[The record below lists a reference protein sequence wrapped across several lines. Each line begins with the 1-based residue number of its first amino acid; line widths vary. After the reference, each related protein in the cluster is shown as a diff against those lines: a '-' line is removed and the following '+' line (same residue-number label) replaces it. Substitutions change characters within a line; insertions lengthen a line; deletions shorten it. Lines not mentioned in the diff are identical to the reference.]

1 MSKNRRGAQDQ
12 ENAAPSAGD
21 TRRNFL
27 RGVAAGIGTLGIAA
41 ASETSA
47 AEPDETWDYEAD
59 VVICGAGASGLACAI
74 LARDL
79 GNSVIVV
86 DANFDVGGKMLHSG
100 GNVSL
105 GGGDPV
111 QKRDIA
117 GAKDAEGFVT
127 VPPLHKPAELDDS
140 PDRWF
145 TELTDWSVLDTGGAA
160 PYRYNEREL
169 MRSFADCGAQVRQ
182 LLLDNYV
189 RFGRIN
195 GSNPNSGVSRARQA
209 MPFLKVADVTDMK
222 AGTVSKW
229 DAGEQDVH
237 ASHFSPT
244 AMFSMALTASPNT
257 VGNGAALSRPLEFSA
272 REKGIQ
278 FILNRHMD
286 DLVRE
291 EPFGGRTLGIR
302 ASYSPRHDPDTG
314 KQLTSLWTK
323 GNIEEKR
330 KVVTIR
336 ALKGVMIGTGGH
348 SGNAEFR
355 SMFYPA
361 MRDPAYPASALSVLG
376 PRGQDGSGIIA
387 GMKIGATLAGMHHN
401 LGIPISFHIPSRLA
415 TRDAYSGE
423 LPGHPTFSYRKST
436 GIAVGVSSFEHLI
449 AVNQVGKRFFNELNI
464 TKRPMYSWYPGG
476 PISGIPNTALEHKPA
491 DWRNCDPQ
499 WVKQMYDRHHALD
512 AALQINEGSVAPDYF
527 SGMLWAIFDQS
538 ALDREE
544 WDIGE
549 PFTHPTNG
557 YFFKADS
564 IEELAKKIQAGNE
577 YQRVPLKYL
586 SETVKKWNAAVAK
599 GSDEEF
605 GRGADAPMHKLEKPP
620 FYAASIMPVWHDSYG
635 GLRINGK
642 SQVVDLQGQVIPGL
656 YAGGDASGGGNL
668 HGLGRALMCGYLA
681 ANSLHQESK
690 AQPKPKRKQ
699 RP

>member
-12 ENAAPSAGD
+12 ENTAPGAGD

-27 RGVAAGIGTLGIAA
+27 RGMAAGIGTLGIAA

-47 AEPDETWDYEAD
+47 AEPGEHWDYEAD
-59 VVICGAGASGLACAI
+59 VVICGAGASGLTCAI

-79 GNSVIVV
+79 GNSVIIV

-100 GNVSL
+100 ANVSL
-105 GGGDPV
+105 GGGDPI
-111 QKRDIA
+111 QKRDMA
-117 GAKDAEGFVT
+117 GAKDPDGFVT
-127 VPPLHKPAELDDS
+127 VPPRHKPEELDDS

-169 MRSFADCGAQVRQ
+169 MRAFADNGAKVRQ
-182 LLLDNYV
+182 LLMDNYV
-189 RFGRIN
+189 RFGRLT
-195 GSNPNSGVSRARQA
+195 GSMPNSGVARARFA
-209 MPFLKVADVTDMK
+209 TAIMKLGEVTDIK
-222 AGTVSKW
+222 AGTVSRQ
-229 DAGEQDVH
+229 DAGEQDVR

-244 AMFSMALTASPNT
+244 AMYSMELVASANT

-286 DLVRE
+286 ELIRE
-291 EPFGGRTLGIR
+291 EPFGGRILGIR
-302 ASYSPRHDPDTG
+302 TSYSPRFDPDTG
-314 KQLTSLWTK
+314 KQLPSLWTK

-336 ALKGVMIGTGGH
+336 ARKGVMVGTGGH
-348 SGNAEFR
+348 SGNPEFR

-361 MRDPAYPASALSVLG
+361 MRDPTYPASALSTLG

-387 GMKIGATLAGMHHN
+387 GMKVGATLAGMQQN

-415 TRDAYSGE
+415 TRDAYSNE
-423 LPGHPTFSYRKST
+423 LPGNPSFSYRKST
-436 GIAVGVSSFEHLI
+436 GIGVGTSAFEHLVV
-449 AVNQVGKRFFNELNI
+449 VNQVGKRFFNEINL
-464 TKRPMYSWYPGG
+464 TKRPMFSWYPGG
-476 PISGIPNTALEHKPA
+476 PISGIPNTGVDHKPA
-491 DWRNCDPQ
+491 DWRNCDPE
-499 WVKQMYDRHHALD
+499 WVKQMYNRHHAVD
-512 AALQINEGSVAPDYF
+512 AALQLNEGSVAPDYF
-527 SGMLWAIFDQS
+527 TGMIWAIFDQN
-538 ALDREE
+538 ALDREG
-544 WDIGE
+544 WDISE

-564 IEELAKKIQAGNE
+564 LEELAKKIQAGNE

-599 GSDEEF
+599 GKDEEF
-605 GRGADAPMHKLEKPP
+605 GRGDDAPMHRLEKPP
-620 FYAASIMPVWHDSYG
+620 FYAASVMIVWHDSYG

-642 SQVVDLQGQVIPGL
+642 AQVVDLQGQIIPGL
-656 YAGGDASGGGNL
+656 YAAGESSGGGNL
-668 HGLGRALMCGYLA
+668 HGLGRAFMSGYLA
-681 ANSLHQESK
+681 GTNLHHEPK
-690 AQPKPKRKQ
+690 TQPNAKQKR
-699 RP
+699 RS